1 MNRTPFVTLCEEM
14 PLSQSCLSSHFDRK
28 KKKKKITVVAKVWSS
43 KVMILNKEWKWV
55 TLHSKSSQLPI
66 CGPRPYIRS
75 QILSFTLRRA
85 IEVRKLRFRDFEL
98 DEAHSSNKWISWDLN
113 QSGTDY
119 KVHDFSTR
127 TNCFWWYLKERPTKL
142 AKNFQSMLISPT
154 LYLRT

>member
-14 PLSQSCLSSHFDRK
+14 PLSQSCLSSYFDRKK

-98 DEAHSSNKWISWDLN
+98 DEAHSSNRMDKLGFESIWDWLQSSWFFYQN
-113 QSGTDY
+113 
-119 KVHDFSTR
+119 
-127 TNCFWWYLKERPTKL
+127 KL
-142 AKNFQSMLISPT
+142 FLMVP
-154 LYLRT
+154 